1 MKDKFLEYLNQYC
14 YHLQTIKNY
23 SPLTIKTYNAP
34 IKESI
39 ILSEIYDEDGRIIYD
54 ITKYRI
60 KISTQSNKTINK
72 KLSSIRSFVHY
83 LDQQNIKVYLQG
95 SSSVKSEKTLP
106 KPIETINILD
116 TLEICSV
123 DEKLIIALI
132 YSLGIRISELSNIK
146 IDDIKSDWITVLGK
160 GDKQRQIPLNSYIKE
175 LLENYKRE
183 NINHIYLFQKD
194 GKALT
199 NRQLQYKIQKG
210 FEKIGIKVTPHQLR
224 HSFATDLL
232 NNGARINDISLL
244 LGHNSLKATSIYTKL
259 NTNTKLKQYNNAHP
273 LSKEIG

>member
-1 MKDKFLEYLNQYC
+1 MKEKFLEYLKQYC
-14 YHLQTIKNY
+14 QHLQTIKNY
-23 SPLTIKTYNAP
+23 SPLTIKTYNTP
-34 IKESI
+34 IKDSI
-39 ILSEIYDEDGRIIYD
+39 LTSEIYEEDEKIIYD

-72 KLSSIRSFVHY
+72 KLSSIRSFIKY
-83 LDQQNIKVYLQG
+83 LEQQNIKVYLQG

-106 KPIETINILD
+106 KPIETTNILD
-116 TLEICSV
+116 TLEVCNK
-123 DEKLIIALI
+123 DEKLIIALV
-132 YSLGIRISELSNIK
+132 YSLGVRISELSNIK

-175 LLENYKRE
+175 LLEDYKSE
-183 NINHIYLFQKD
+183 YKDNIYLFQKN

-244 LGHNSLKATSIYTKL
+244 LGHNSLKATGIYTKL